1 MSVYLK
7 SFTLPYLQNSGV
19 YPYNLLAQK
28 RLREIEMDNIT
39 IFYGG
44 NGSGKSTLLNIIA
57 RTLELNMFD
66 RGNDSEYLQGVIDKC
81 TYEKSISLY
90 RNGDMPPESRFIRS
104 EDVMHRIVKYR
115 QRNESIKQHIRKTRP
130 DLYEQFFKSTPNQP
144 KEYVWDDDKWIFD
157 AVSEF
162 AEGQSNGELAF
173 DFFQDYIEINSLILL
188 DEPENSLSP
197 KLQKD
202 LSDMLINYARFLGCQ
217 FIIATHSPFILSI
230 PGARIYNLD
239 HTPSNVCHWS
249 DLENMQ
255 VYMSLFKKLMSDND

>member
-1 MSVYLK
+1 MYCPEDNVKKIEETLDNILVLK
-7 SFTLPYLQNSGV
+7 YYQENCNQNFFDSISEFILTQPSYYSLAAEVFKKIGQLW
-19 YPYNLLAQK
+19 NLL
-28 RLREIEMDNIT
+28 
-39 IFYGG
+39 
-44 NGSGKSTLLNIIA
+44 
-57 RTLELNMFD
+57 
-66 RGNDSEYLQGVIDKC
+66 
-81 TYEKSISLY
+81 
-90 RNGDMPPESRFIRS
+90 
-104 EDVMHRIVKYR
+104 
-115 QRNESIKQHIRKTRP
+115 
-130 DLYEQFFKSTPNQP
+130 EQFFKSTPNQP